1 MIYIIL
7 IGLILVYLL
16 LKILAVAYHAK
27 SMDAKPDDI
36 SDNNAIE
43 KSWKCFNIYDRLNT
57 IATILV
63 LIVSLIGFRKELAD
77 SETGLNLALI
87 IVYILI
93 FVTTV
98 SSLFDAMEYRIERA
112 RELNIQRG
120 NKDKIMKWLV
130 KMIP

>member
-1 MIYIIL
+1 MIYIFL

-27 SMDAKPDDI
+27 SMDAKPNDI
-36 SDNNAIE
+36 LDNNAIE

-57 IATILV
+57 IAAILV
-63 LIVSLIGFRKELAD
+63 LIVSLIGFCKELAD

-98 SSLFDAMEYRIERA
+98 SSFFDAMEYRIERA
-112 RELNIQRG
+112 R
-120 NKDKIMKWLV
+120 
-130 KMIP
+130 